1 MAAMDNGQNHT
12 VDSEQGMSGKNTA
25 SLPRRLGSVLLL
37 VVAWLAASAFA
48 VWTYGALHYD
58 LQALRVVVLPAF
70 PLGVLCPAF
79 LVRGAWRKL
88 LLAVLPCFVVLVWW
102 CSLQPRNDRSWQA
115 DVAELPWADIQGD
128 EITLHNVRDFD
139 YRSSSEYTPRWET
152 RTVRLSKITGA
163 DLFVNYWGSPWM
175 AHPVVSFQIEGERPV
190 CFSIETRK
198 ELGESYSAI
207 GGFYRQFELYYVV
220 AEERDVVRLRACV
233 REGETSYLYRTRMP
247 AERARE
253 RFMEYVRSVN
263 SLRDHPRWYHALA
276 TNCTT
281 AIRGQHP
288 AGKRHAW
295 DWRMIVNGKAD
306 ELLYE
311 RGLIVTDGLSF
322 GELRKRALIND
333 AAEKAGF
340 SPDFDVQIR
349 RGRPGFQDASA
360 RTDNSSSGL

>member
-1 MAAMDNGQNHT
+1 MENGQNHA
-12 VDSEQGMSGKNTA
+12 VDPQQGLPGKNTA
-25 SLPRRLGSVLLL
+25 SLARRLGSVLLL
-37 VVAWLAASAFA
+37 MAAGLAACAFA
-48 VWTYGALHYD
+48 IWSYGALHYD
-58 LQALRVVVLPAF
+58 LQAFRVVVLPAF
-70 PLGVLCPAF
+70 ALGVLCPVV

-88 LLAVLPCFVVLVWW
+88 LFAVLPCFAVLAWW
-102 CSLQPRNDRSWQA
+102 CSLQPRSDRSWQP
-115 DVAELPWADIQGD
+115 DVAELPWAEIQGD
-128 EITLHNVRDFD
+128 EITLYNVRDFD
-139 YRSSSEYTPRWET
+139 YRTSSEYTPRWEK
-152 RTVRLSKITGA
+152 RTVRLSKITGV

-175 AHPVVSFQIEGERPV
+175 AHPVVSFQIAGERPI

-220 AEERDVVRLRACV
+220 AEERDVVRLRASI

-253 RFMEYVRSVN
+253 RFMEYVSSVN

-288 AGKRHAW
+288 AGERHAW

-306 ELLYE
+306 ELLDE

-322 GELRKRALIND
+322 SELRNRALIND
-333 AAEKAGF
+333 AAKKAGF

-360 RTDNSSSGL
+360 RPASSAPGP

>member
-1 MAAMDNGQNHT
+1 MENGQNHT
-12 VDSEQGMSGKNTA
+12 VDPQLGLPGRNTA
-25 SLPRRLGSVLLL
+25 SLARRLGAVLLL
-37 VVAWLAASAFA
+37 MVAGLAASAFA
-48 VWTYGALHYD
+48 IWSYGALHHD
-58 LQALRVVVLPAF
+58 LQAFRVVVLPAF
-70 PLGVLCPAF
+70 ALGVLSPVF

-115 DVAELPWADIQGD
+115 DVAELPWADIRGD

-139 YRSSSEYTPRWET
+139 CRSSSECTPRWET
-152 RTVRLSKITGA
+152 RTVKLSKITGV

-175 AHPVVSFQIEGERPV
+175 AHPVVSFQIAGERPV

-220 AEERDVVRLRACV
+220 AEERDVVRLRAAV
-233 REGETSYLYRTRMP
+233 REGETSYLYRTLMP

-253 RFMEYVRSVN
+253 RFMEYVSSVN

-288 AGKRHAW
+288 AGRRHAW

-322 GELRKRALIND
+322 SELRNRALIND
-333 AAEKAGF
+333 AAKKAGF
-340 SPDFDVQIR
+340 SSDFDVQIR

-360 RTDNSSSGL
+360 RPATPSSGL